1 MQIDV
6 ISCVNEARSD
16 DFVGKT
22 ALVIDVLRATSN
34 MVTGLSAGCR
44 AIVPV
49 ETVQQAKQLHTPEDL
64 LGGERSCNKIP
75 GFHLGNSPFEYNREA
90 VEGKRV
96 VMTTTNGTRA
106 IQKSQKAQHV
116 LACSLL
122 NARACAK
129 AALEIGRDVIIVCAG
144 TQDQFALEDGIG
156 AGAVVKEIRGLSKNE
171 PQVNDFGLAM
181 ESCYRQFGDSLQE
194 TLQQSATG
202 KRLVKLGYAN
212 DIGYC
217 ARLNVYEIV
226 PALREGALVPL
237 VPAPTYR

>member
-6 ISCVNEARSD
+6 ISCVSEARSD

-44 AIVPV
+44 AFVPV
-49 ETVQQAKQLHTPEDL
+49 ETVQQAKQIHAAGDL

-75 GFHLGNSPFEYNREA
+75 GFHLGNSPLEYTRDA
-90 VEGKRV
+90 VDGKRI

-106 IQKSQKAQHV
+106 VQKSQKAQHV

-129 AALEIGRDVIIVCAG
+129 AALDLGRDVIVVCAG
-144 TQDQFALEDGIG
+144 TQDQFALEDGLG
-156 AGAVVKEIRGLSKNE
+156 AGAVVKEIRGLAKTE
-171 PQVNDFGLAM
+171 PQVNDFGIAM
-181 ESCYRQFGDSLQE
+181 ESCFLQFGDMLQE
-194 TLQQSATG
+194 TLQQTATG
-202 KRLVKLGYAN
+202 KRLAKLGYSN
-212 DIGYC
+212 DVGFC
-217 ARLNVYEIV
+217 SRLNIFELV
-226 PALREGALVPL
+226 PVLKEGVLVPL